1 MREWITSLIEME
13 FLRFSINLKKSPRRS
28 FTQSISIYLV
38 FLEFLFKISFILGFL
53 NWKEFLSLM
62 EIIKAKTIREKIDL
76 FIKIADDDG
85 NGQLSKQEIFD
96 LCKICLGKMVKSDN
110 EDTEFLENISE
121 YFTKLIFAAVEV
133 DIESEIPLEKIK
145 QTILSGN
152 AESDLLCMFCGA
164 DI

>member
-1 MREWITSLIEME
+1 M
-13 FLRFSINLKKSPRRS
+13 
-28 FTQSISIYLV
+28 
-38 FLEFLFKISFILGFL
+38 

-85 NGQLSKQEIFD
+85 NGQLSKKEIFD

-110 EDTEFLENISE
+110 EDNAFLENISE

-145 QTILSGN
+145 ETILSGN